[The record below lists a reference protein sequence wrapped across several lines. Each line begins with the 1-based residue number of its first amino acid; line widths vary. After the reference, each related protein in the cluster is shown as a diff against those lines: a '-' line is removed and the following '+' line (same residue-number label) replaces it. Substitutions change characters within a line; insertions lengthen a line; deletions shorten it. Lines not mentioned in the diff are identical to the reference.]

1 MRRRHTTPTAS
12 PQRASS
18 ATAHGM
24 HDMFGSM
31 MSMGGDG
38 DAQRRTYARDG
49 TGQRCTC
56 TANES
61 TRLDIAERV
70 DTPEFVEKYFDG
82 VVDYKKYMKLMRKQK
97 REMMR
102 IAKKNK
108 LKELNRKL
116 LKSDWKCL
124 RLSKIYKGD
133 YVLLKRTK
141 SLSKRDASFD
151 FGWFVLGVERNHD
164 KEIYVIRNIFD
175 NE

>member
-1 MRRRHTTPTAS
+1 
-12 PQRASS
+12 
-18 ATAHGM
+18 
-24 HDMFGSM
+24 
-31 MSMGGDG
+31 
-38 DAQRRTYARDG
+38 
-49 TGQRCTC
+49 
-56 TANES
+56 
-61 TRLDIAERV
+61 
-70 DTPEFVEKYFDG
+70 
-82 VVDYKKYMKLMRKQK
+82 MKLMRKQK

-175 NE
+175 NEELRVNKGRIRAFHRPLRADPIAMLRSDLIRIAELENAPLGVSEELKDDN